1 MDNELENI
9 EENQILIGES
19 LYAETINIV
28 LANAKHAL
36 LIFDQDLSH
45 GDFASL
51 RKYQLLQQ
59 FLSKSVTSHLTI
71 ILQST
76 TFFKEKCPRLL
87 SLLTTYGHKMT
98 VYETNDSA
106 KHAKDCF
113 IIADDLHYIKRI
125 HIDHTRF
132 KYALND
138 AETVSALDSRFK
150 ELLEATHD
158 VVTVTRLGL

>member
-1 MDNELENI
+1 MDNELKTI
-9 EENQILIGES
+9 EENQILTGEG
-19 LYAETINIV
+19 LYAEAINIV
-28 LANAKHAL
+28 LANAKHEL

-51 RKYQLLQQ
+51 HKYQLFQQ
-59 FLSKSVTSHLTI
+59 FLSQSVTSHLTI

-76 TFFKEKCPRLL
+76 TFFNEKCPRLF

-113 IIADDLHYIKRI
+113 ILADGLHYIKRI
-125 HIDHTRF
+125 HIDHARF

-138 AETVSALDSRFK
+138 AESVSALDSRFK